1 MENVFELTVEDG
13 DEGVFAISFVAQ
25 PAIERDFVYLNKSEI
40 KFAAIDDE
48 KHLVAGPL
56 LVPDKRILRLD
67 TFNQPYEVYF
77 TADTIEKLAQQ
88 YLTKKYNDKVTYEHS
103 TDVKDVSLVESWVI
117 GNTFKDKSNQ
127 YGFSLPKGTW
137 FGIMKVNN
145 PQLWEDVKTGK
156 VRGFSIEGEF
166 EHTEVKNSLEVLL
179 AKNIDDLNDGE
190 AKAILNKIHSMLM
203 PDVELEIEPNPCWK
217 GYEPIGLKPNGDPNC
232 VPIQLSEDL
241 ADKSFS
247 DYPEGVKNNAKRALE
262 WANKNGW
269 GSCGTPVG
277 KQRANQLAKGEAI
290 SVDTIKRMYS
300 FVSRHEKDLDS
311 SKSYSDGCGKLMMD
325 SWGGLGAGAWA
336 HNKLKELGLI
346 ELEGP
351 SIPASTYPGEK
362 AKKLVSPA
370 LIGNDK

>member
-25 PAIERDFVYLNKSEI
+25 PAIERDFVYLNKAEI

-77 TADTIEKLAQQ
+77 TAETIEQLAQQ

-103 TDVKDVSLVESWVI
+103 SDVKHVSLVESWVI
-117 GNTFKDKSNQ
+117 ANTFKDKSNQ

-166 EHTEVKNSLEVLL
+166 EHTEMKNSLEVLL

-203 PDVELEIEPNPCWK
+203 PDVELE
-217 GYEPIGLKPNGDPNC
+217 
-232 VPIQLSEDL
+232 Q
-241 ADKSFS
+241 
-247 DYPEGVKNNAKRALE
+247 
-262 WANKNGW
+262 
-269 GSCGTPVG
+269 
-277 KQRANQLAKGEAI
+277 
-290 SVDTIKRMYS
+290 
-300 FVSRHEKDLDS
+300 
-311 SKSYSDGCGKLMMD
+311 
-325 SWGGLGAGAWA
+325 
-336 HNKLKELGLI
+336 
-346 ELEGP
+346 P
-351 SIPASTYPGEK
+351 SIPNSTYPGEK
-362 AKKLVSPA
+362 GSGSVSPA
-370 LIGNDK
+370 VFGEV